1 MRNEAVDQ
9 EAGQDPCSQQDERIR
24 PRRLDRHRS
33 RLPHGVKGI
42 GCVDQAFCPPVIF
55 PSRMNLQVVALVILM
70 RMNRDA
76 VAGEAC

>member
-1 MRNEAVDQ
+1 M
-9 EAGQDPCSQQDERIR
+9 
-24 PRRLDRHRS
+24 
-33 RLPHGVKGI
+33 
-42 GCVDQAFCPPVIF
+42 DQAFCPPVIF